1 MGVGRKVLTC
11 EVCEGLVPRLPHRDL
26 GHIVWAL
33 VPPSV
38 KPGEN
43 HASPWSLLGT
53 CAVTR
58 KLTSV
63 KHLLCL
69 ARPGGRSDLGGGPGL
84 ALIPYSHIDGH
95 LIPLAS
101 LCCIAL

>member
-1 MGVGRKVLTC
+1 MGAGRKVLTC

-33 VPPSV
+33 VSPCV

-69 ARPGGRSDLGGGPGL
+69 ARGTV
-84 ALIPYSHIDGH
+84 
-95 LIPLAS
+95 
-101 LCCIAL
+101 